1 MQPYKRLARWW
12 QVSMNKDFPENEKLY
27 RAVFPETQ
35 RPLFW
40 KKNGKVSSAAF
51 KDKNGLSVERGNFR
65 SDENVIQDMKTYF
78 SGSIISVTVEQCAE
92 VNAVVKYLPSSRSKY
107 HSEIHSSNEKI
118 LLTDRQAKHLANSAI
133 IEYKE

>member
-1 MQPYKRLARWW
+1 M
-12 QVSMNKDFPENEKLY
+12 
-27 RAVFPETQ
+27 
-35 RPLFW
+35 
-40 KKNGKVSSAAF
+40 SSAAF

-65 SDENVIQDMKTYF
+65 SDKDIIQDMKAYF
-78 SGSIISVTVEQCAE
+78 SGSIISVTVEQCRE

-118 LLTDRQAKHLANSAI
+118 LLTDRQAKYLANVAI